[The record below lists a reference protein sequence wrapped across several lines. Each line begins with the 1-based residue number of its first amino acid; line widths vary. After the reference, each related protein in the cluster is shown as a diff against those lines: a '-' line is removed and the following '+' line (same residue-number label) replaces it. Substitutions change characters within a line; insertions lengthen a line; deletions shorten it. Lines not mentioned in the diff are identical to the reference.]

1 MKQTPTIGFEGF
13 LGANQYT
20 DTFDPFLEGSW
31 YGSSYVGLSLRFQIL
46 SGSSTKNRVNQLRL
60 EQMGLNS
67 RLDDEIRSV
76 SNTSLLLLEE
86 IMQIKHQAELSRQ
99 NIALF
104 EENLSLNQERF
115 EKGQIN
121 VYDLL
126 TDETDF
132 QKEKSRYNEKQTE
145 LVYKQ
150 IELISN
156 AGALSSFIES
166 LR

>member
-1 MKQTPTIGFEGF
+1 
-13 LGANQYT
+13 
-20 DTFDPFLEGSW
+20 
-31 YGSSYVGLSLRFQIL
+31 
-46 SGSSTKNRVNQLRL
+46 
-60 EQMGLNS
+60 MGLNS

-86 IMQIKHQAELSRQ
+86 IMQIKNQAELSRQ